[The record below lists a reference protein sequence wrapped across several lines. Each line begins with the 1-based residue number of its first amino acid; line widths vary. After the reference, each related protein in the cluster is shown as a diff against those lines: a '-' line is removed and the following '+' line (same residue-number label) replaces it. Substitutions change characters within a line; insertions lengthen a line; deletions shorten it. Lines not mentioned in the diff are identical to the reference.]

1 MPLYGAVIRGSG
13 FVEDALVVGLVGG
26 DDVVGAEVFLGV
38 DAGGLAHFAA
48 AVGAGSQM
56 EQATRRPRLP
66 NRAWGTLRVSLLP
79 RRMLKC
85 DPLGHPYVDRI
96 LFSKSEPPAFGSD
109 EAEGFEL
116 RGVRNR
122 SAHTGQKRKTQ
133 PQRRGWGTQRP
144 ARDPKWN
151 RQRQD
156 PGSQTE
162 PWAPA
167 PIRRLAFPEVRH
179 PTALPFSSVSNL
191 FVRRSS
197 I

>member
-1 MPLYGAVIRGSG
+1 MRRSG
-13 FVEDALVVGLVGG
+13 FVEDALLVVFVGE
-26 DDVVGAEVFLGV
+26 DDVVGAEFFLGV

-48 AVGAGSQM
+48 AVGAGSQI

-133 PQRRGWGTQRP
+133 PQKPRLGHPAAGARSQMEQATPRPRLPNRAWGTRANQEIGVP
-144 ARDPKWN
+144 GSAARDSIAIQ
-151 RQRQD
+151 QR
-156 PGSQTE
+156 
-162 PWAPA
+162 
-167 PIRRLAFPEVRH
+167 R
-179 PTALPFSSVSNL
+179 
-191 FVRRSS
+191 
-197 I
+197 